1 MDRKR
6 ARLARFLEEP
16 PFATTGNEGARYADS
31 CNKQRSDSGCNRM
44 GMIMRVYA
52 PRDSGIVV
60 GTWEMFEGIEEDEVA
75 TGSTVHDRFASS
87 PYPDD

>member
-1 MDRKR
+1 
-6 ARLARFLEEP
+6 
-16 PFATTGNEGARYADS
+16 
-31 CNKQRSDSGCNRM
+31 M